1 MRKKLIV
8 LIMIAG
14 CTLSFAQ
21 MTNIDAL
28 KFIQTDIN
36 GTARYVG
43 MAGAFG
49 ALGGDPSAIKDNPAG
64 LGIYRRSD
72 LSTSLNLLTQGTR
85 SNWDGNIQKD
95 CLYKGKLDNIS
106 YILALPTWAQV
117 NGESKGLL
125 YSNFSFS
132 YNRLKNFDRNM
143 IISGN
148 GFESSLTDYMADLV
162 NGAEVYAR
170 HAFIGDD
177 MTYNNEHIAWL
188 SVLGYKSYLINE
200 LFDNNGKHVG
210 WGSELSIGEK
220 TVPTYRLQERGYVD
234 EYALAWSG
242 NFSNR
247 FYLGASFNISAIN
260 YRISSSYRED
270 LVNRGN
276 DYFVLRNDYT
286 ALGIGVNL
294 KLGAIYRL
302 SDAVRLGFSYQIPT
316 YLIVEEQFA
325 PTVEYSINH
334 STENRQREEGY
345 SPVDGGGTF
354 QIKKPMQLNASA
366 AYLFGSKG
374 LLSAEYVYNAYG
386 NTRFYDENGNSNTFE
401 YENSTMKDVFQGA
414 HTIKIG
420 AEYRLTDF
428 VSLRGGFATTTAA
441 TKSDAAKNMFTNT
454 IHTNPEYFLHKST
467 NYFTAGAGYRNNNWY
482 FDLGYMHKRHN
493 ESFMPYNWD
502 RNLLPA
508 ANVVTSN
515 NNIVATIGL
524 RF

>member
-1 MRKKLIV
+1 MKKKLIV

-21 MTNIDAL
+21 MTSIDAL

-72 LSTSLNLLTQGTR
+72 LSISLDLAMQGTH
-85 SNWDGNIQKD
+85 SNWNGNIKKD
-95 CLYKGKLDNIS
+95 HLHKGKLDNIS

-117 NGESKGLL
+117 NGASKGLL
-125 YSNFSFS
+125 YSNFSFN

-148 GFESSLTDYMADLV
+148 GFESSMTDYMADLI
-162 NGAEVYAR
+162 NAAEWYSGYI
-170 HAFIGDD
+170 FGESD
-177 MTYNNEHIAWL
+177 MTYNNEYIAWL
-188 SVLGYKSYLINE
+188 SVLGYESYLINE
-200 LFDNNGKHVG
+200 GATR
-210 WGSELSIGEK
+210 WESELAMGEK

-234 EYALAWSG
+234 EYTLAWSG
-242 NFSNR
+242 NFSDR
-247 FYLGASFNISAIN
+247 FYLGASFNINSIS
-260 YRISSSYRED
+260 YRIYSSYRED
-270 LVNRGN
+270 LVERGN
-276 DYFVLRNDYT
+276 DYFVLRNDYI
-286 ALGIGVNL
+286 ASGIGVNL

-302 SDAVRLGFSYQIPT
+302 SDAVRLGFSYQTPT
-316 YLIVEEQFA
+316 SLVVEEQFA
-325 PTVEYSINH
+325 PMIEYSIDH
-334 STENRQREEGY
+334 STDGRQSEKS
-345 SPVDGGGTF
+345 SPSTDGGGKF
-354 QIKKPMQLNASA
+354 KIKNPMQLNASL
-366 AYLFGSKG
+366 AYLFGGKG

-386 NTRFYDENGNSNTFE
+386 NTRFYDEDGNSDTFKE
-401 YENSTMKDVFQGA
+401 ENSTMKDVLQGA

-428 VSLRGGFATTTAA
+428 ISLRGGLATTTAA
-441 TKSDAAKNMFTNT
+441 TKSDATKDMFTNT
-454 IHTNPEYFLHKST
+454 IHTDPEYFLHKGT
-467 NYFTAGAGYRNNNWY
+467 YYFTAGAGYRKNDWY

-493 ESFMPYNWD
+493 ESFMPYSTNA
-502 RNLLPA
+502 LKA
-508 ANVVTSN
+508 AKVTTSN
-515 NNIVATIGL
+515 NNIVATIGF